1 MRENEIIQYDE
12 IHSRIYTLRNVQV
25 MLDKDLAQFYDVK
38 PIRLREQV
46 KRNIKRFPSD
56 FMFQLSEEEVDLMV
70 SQNAIPSKQHLGG
83 SLPFAFTEQGVAA
96 ISAVLTSERAIE
108 VNIQIMRAFVAMR
121 KFITINAQIFQRLNV
136 VERKQLEHKLETDE
150 KFNRIFNALEEK
162 EITPKQGIFFD
173 GQIFDAYQ
181 FVSDLIRTAH
191 KSIIIID
198 NYIDDTVLTHLT
210 KRRKNVT
217 VTIFTKTIT
226 KQMVLDVE
234 KYNQQYQPIGIKEF
248 NNSHDRFL
256 IIDNKTVYHFGASL
270 KDLGKKWFAF
280 SKMDKEA
287 FKMLERLNKIAIQQI
302 K

>member
-12 IHSRIYTLRNVQV
+12 IHSRIYTLRNLQV

-121 KFITINAQIFQRLNV
+121 RFITINAHIFQRLNI
-136 VERKQLEHKLETDE
+136 VERKQLEHKLESDE
-150 KFNRIFNALEEK
+150 KFNQIFNALEEK
-162 EITPKQGIFFD
+162 EIIPKQGIFFD

-198 NYIDDTVLTHLT
+198 NYVDDTVLTHFT

-226 KQMVLDVE
+226 KEMALDVE
-234 KYNQQYQPIGIKEF
+234 KYNMQYQPIEIRKF

-256 IIDNKTVYHFGASL
+256 IIDDKTVYHFGASL

-280 SKMDKEA
+280 SMMDKDA
-287 FKMLERLNKIAIQQI
+287 LKMIERLNKIAI